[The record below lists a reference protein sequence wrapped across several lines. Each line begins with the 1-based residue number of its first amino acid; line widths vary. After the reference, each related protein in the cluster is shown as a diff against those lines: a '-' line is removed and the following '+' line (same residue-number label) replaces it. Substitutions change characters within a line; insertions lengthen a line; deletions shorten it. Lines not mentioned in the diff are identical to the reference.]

1 MSNKYKAVRIK
12 EDVYKKLKVEAVEQE
27 CSMLKL
33 IEKLLLEHLEN
44 KKTHK
49 LFTVS
54 GPKTKPKQ
62 D

>member
-44 KKTHK
+44 KNNM
-49 LFTVS
+49 S
-54 GPKTKPKQ
+54 
-62 D
+62 